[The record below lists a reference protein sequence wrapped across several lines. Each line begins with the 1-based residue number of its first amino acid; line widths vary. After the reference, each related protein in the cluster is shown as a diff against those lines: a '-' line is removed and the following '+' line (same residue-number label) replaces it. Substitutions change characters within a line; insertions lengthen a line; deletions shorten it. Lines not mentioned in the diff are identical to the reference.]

1 MNERESE
8 RESEKARESGRE
20 RASERERESERSIYN
35 EKFVCVFY
43 GVCRLPQRLEFFVT
57 SAQNLQMK
65 GLLLAH
71 VSCERKNDGLSLS
84 LSHIGDGA
92 LSKRTSA
99 RAQRTQEVALY
110 HYDVLINK
118 HYSKPMTSMISTA
131 NSRRRLLLFDPAIA
145 NV

>member
-1 MNERESE
+1 
-8 RESEKARESGRE
+8 
-20 RASERERESERSIYN
+20 
-35 EKFVCVFY
+35 
-43 GVCRLPQRLEFFVT
+43 
-57 SAQNLQMK
+57 MK
-65 GLLLAH
+65 G
-71 VSCERKNDGLSLS
+71 KNDGLSLS

-131 NSRRRLLLFDPAIA
+131 NSRRRQLLFDPAIA